1 MGLEFCPQS
10 HQNEEHW
17 AMEREVR
24 NGRQGDSFD
33 RKHPERRIAM
43 EIEKQGD
50 KLGTDKETSMETNGR
65 QEESFA
71 IEHHEE
77 YPVPRSTQEEE
88 Q

>member
-1 MGLEFCPQS
+1 M
-10 HQNEEHW
+10 
-17 AMEREVR
+17 R

-43 EIEKQGD
+43 EIEKEGD